1 MDNDEL
7 NVVELGYK
15 ALSLF
20 AVSAYPRVSDLA
32 RLARDK
38 LDLSLATSLRFRYF
52 GTKELRS
59 VPVFTRQTGISRW
72 AHLRV
77 CPVLAIKAYVDRTS
91 SSKYVHSDPV
101 YPFQHVFMSQ
111 VPYRATGLHFPVG
124 SQTCSRWLRTIMTR
138 IGIDP
143 KYKGGSIRM
152 AAASAAIDRG
162 VPIDVVLNTGRWAS
176 WQVFNKFYNRS
187 RLQAS
192 APSIGSTSL
201 A

>member
-1 MDNDEL
+1 
-7 NVVELGYK
+7 
-15 ALSLF
+15 
-20 AVSAYPRVSDLA
+20 
-32 RLARDK
+32 
-38 LDLSLATSLRFRYF
+38 
-52 GTKELRS
+52 
-59 VPVFTRQTGISRW
+59 
-72 AHLRV
+72 
-77 CPVLAIKAYVDRTS
+77 
-91 SSKYVHSDPV
+91 
-101 YPFQHVFMSQ
+101 MSQ

-162 VPIDVVLNTGRWAS
+162 VPIDVVLDTGRWAS